1 MFLYHSNNIK
11 TTFNKVR
18 EFDIKQQGLDSDF
31 TNFII
36 AGRYGSTNIDP
47 DKDVPMII
55 GNDTNYERHY
65 MHEDF
70 AKLLSETI
78 TAGTIDIIFK
88 GEFDGE
94 SKETW
99 GYHIEPCNIRNL
111 DIKEEYENFYKEV
124 QKEVEAYRS
133 AMGVESLDIGK
144 KFNVNQS
151 KGGNAMKAT
160 TIMAGTTGLEIKAG
174 ESKGMIKE
182 GEKGDYEVKK
192 GEIYLRVFEH
202 PGKDGKNQK
211 ENYGSTIMKLS
222 PQEAH
227 KVAGA
232 LKTVAETREA
242 KQSLYPVSP
251 HKFEKDGK
259 TTETVIAVS
268 KDTFKDKQG
277 NDKEAVVLNIGK
289 GEENSK
295 EKTWLKVN
303 MTKDDA
309 MYLSDFTKALAVEQS
324 YENSKKVEKTQS
336 QGAER

>member
-1 MFLYHSNNIK
+1 MENEEAAIIATMIYK
-11 TTFNKVR
+11 QYGGR
-18 EFDIKQQGLDSDF
+18 EFAMVTGAKKFQYLKGGGLIFEIGKNEKKVKYVETKIDKAEDLYDVKFYNKMGKVLSIEKGLFAEDLHDTFQQNTHLYAS
-31 TNFII
+31 
-36 AGRYGSTNIDP
+36 
-47 DKDVPMII
+47 
-55 GNDTNYERHY
+55 
-65 MHEDF
+65 
-70 AKLLSETI
+70 LLPKEN
-78 TAGTIDIIFK
+78 
-88 GEFDGE
+88 E
-94 SKETW
+94 SK
-99 GYHIEPCNIRNL
+99 I
-111 DIKEEYENFYKEV
+111 NF
-124 QKEVEAYRS
+124 
-133 AMGVESLDIGK
+133 
-144 KFNVNQS
+144 N
-151 KGGNAMKAT
+151 GGNAMKAT
-160 TIMAGTTGLEIKAG
+160 TIMAGITGLEVKAG
-174 ESKGMIKE
+174 ESKGVLKE

-211 ENYGSTIMKLS
+211 ESYGNTVMKLS

-227 KVAGA
+227 KIAGA